1 MDVRQDPCWLM
12 LCCEEESVAMEQ
24 TARETL
30 ATYQRDYS
38 ELEGLQKADRVT
50 YSLRRGQ
57 RKLWFC
63 AARRASRAVTRCA
76 LCGMDEAFARLVLQY
91 IYENGV
97 EPEQLPEV
105 LHDLCGSAV

>member
-1 MDVRQDPCWLM
+1 
-12 LCCEEESVAMEQ
+12 MEQ